1 MATFLDIHDEAVQS
15 FIREGGAVHALLNDV
30 AKDTRDYA
38 VTYISTKGH
47 IRSGRLLRG
56 QFWNRAKLEGP
67 LQGVARAGSS
77 ARHSVWFHDGTGSV
91 ISHPN
96 MLIPRDRRA
105 AMTSTAFKGAGA
117 EAMAAWKKEDGKK
130 PVMYR
135 GTVRGQKA
143 KPFLTEGLAASLA
156 KQRLK

>member
-47 IRSGRLLRG
+47 VRSGRLLRG

-105 AMTSTAFKGAGA
+105 AMTSTAFTRPVGTPGCSPPHRAGRA
-117 EAMAAWKKEDGKK
+117 RRICRHRCH
-130 PVMYR
+130 PR
-135 GTVRGQKA
+135 N
-143 KPFLTEGLAASLA
+143 
-156 KQRLK
+156 